1 MNEVLIFIS
10 DNYLFLLA
18 MGFGYF
24 LSQQQSPLL
33 GLLMGVNYISS
44 QDAVI
49 MANKGTVMLDIRN
62 IELYNESHITGAL
75 NINSVKN
82 SGKKKKDYIA
92 YNNDGSVSYQ
102 EIKLLKS
109 FGVDGLA
116 VLGGGIDG
124 WKSDGLPIKN
134 RKKND

>member
-1 MNEVLIFIS
+1 
-10 DNYLFLLA
+10 
-18 MGFGYF
+18 
-24 LSQQQSPLL
+24 
-33 GLLMGVNYISS
+33 MGVNYISS